1 MKPLAGYLDH
11 RTFLQSHNRTPTTA
25 EYSIFYPAHHLQEEG
40 TDRGASQTQRITQAM
55 PVPKRQIHRAHC
67 QGALLNLAEKGNR
80 HFQRALRLTLT
91 AAYSGAAA
99 TSQCQALA
107 GSSCGVLYSPVSVLR
122 ALPSFINFKQNGE
135 DVNSLLGICQCLLNM
150 LYIPLLILYWMV
162 DVISLWGKI
171 RDSEKSFPQQGSS
184 GEGEVISLGVCFE
197 GFACFHG
204 FHGNLCFHEQAVS
217 VPWPTGLKRLIILM

>member
-1 MKPLAGYLDH
+1 MPQTFLISAFPCSGSLWSITAADEALAGYLDH

-25 EYSIFYPAHHLQEEG
+25 EYSIFYPARHLQEEG
-40 TDRGASQTQRITQAM
+40 NGRGVSQTQRITQAM

-80 HFQRALRLTLT
+80 HFQHTLRLTLT

-107 GSSCGVLYSPVSVLR
+107 GSTCGVLYSPVLVLC
-122 ALPSFINFKQNGE
+122 ALSSFINFKQNGE

-150 LYIPLLILYWMV
+150 LYIPLLILY
-162 DVISLWGKI
+162 
-171 RDSEKSFPQQGSS
+171 
-184 GEGEVISLGVCFE
+184 
-197 GFACFHG
+197 
-204 FHGNLCFHEQAVS
+204 
-217 VPWPTGLKRLIILM
+217 

>member
-25 EYSIFYPAHHLQEEG
+25 EYSIFYPARHLQEEG

-122 ALPSFINFKQNGE
+122 ALSSFINFKQNGE

-150 LYIPLLILYWMV
+150 LYIPLLILY
-162 DVISLWGKI
+162 
-171 RDSEKSFPQQGSS
+171 
-184 GEGEVISLGVCFE
+184 
-197 GFACFHG
+197 
-204 FHGNLCFHEQAVS
+204 
-217 VPWPTGLKRLIILM
+217 